1 MEMKKIVKTNKA
13 PQPVGPYNQAVIHN
27 STMYISGQ
35 IALDPITKE
44 LVINNL
50 TEETMLV
57 MNNLKAIL
65 ENENLSFEN
74 VIKSTIFLSDMGNFK
89 EVNEIYASF
98 FKSGNEP
105 ARETVEVSKLP
116 LGVNVEI
123 SMIACL

>member
-1 MEMKKIVKTNKA
+1 MKKIVKTNKA
-13 PQPVGPYNQAVIHN
+13 PKPVGPYNQAVIHN

-74 VIKSTIFLSDMGNFK
+74 VIKSTIFLSDMGSFK

>member
-1 MEMKKIVKTNKA
+1 MKKIVKTNKA

-35 IALDPITKE
+35 IALNPITKE
-44 LVINNL
+44 LETNNL
-50 TEETMLV
+50 KKETMLV

-65 ENENLSFEN
+65 ESENLSFEN
-74 VIKSTIFLSDMGNFK
+74 VIKSTIFLSDMGSFN
-89 EVNEIYASF
+89 EVNEIYAKF

-123 SMIACL
+123 SMIASL

>member
-1 MEMKKIVKTNKA
+1 MKKIVKTNNA
-13 PQPVGPYNQAVIHN
+13 PKPVGPYNQAVIHN

>member
-1 MEMKKIVKTNKA
+1 MKKIVKTNKA

-35 IALDPITKE
+35 IAIDPITKE
-44 LVINNL
+44 LVTNNL
-50 TEETMLV
+50 KKETMLV

-65 ENENLSFEN
+65 ESENLSFEN
-74 VIKSTIFLSDMGNFK
+74 VIKSTIFLSDMGSFN
-89 EVNEIYASF
+89 EVNEIYATF

-123 SMIACL
+123 SMIASL

>member
-1 MEMKKIVKTNKA
+1 MKKIVKTSKA

-44 LVINNL
+44 LITNNL
-50 TEETMLV
+50 KKETMLV

-65 ENENLSFEN
+65 ESENLSFEN
-74 VIKSTIFLSDMGNFK
+74 VIKSTIFLSDMGSFN
-89 EVNEIYASF
+89 EVNEIYATF

>member
-1 MEMKKIVKTNKA
+1 MKKIVKTNKA

-44 LVINNL
+44 LMTNNL
-50 TEETMLV
+50 TEETILV

>member
-1 MEMKKIVKTNKA
+1 MKKIVKTNKA

-44 LVINNL
+44 LITNNL
-50 TEETMLV
+50 KKETMLV

-65 ENENLSFEN
+65 ESEKLSFEN
-74 VIKSTIFLSDMGNFK
+74 VIKSTIFLSDMGSFN
-89 EVNEIYASF
+89 EVNEIYATF

-123 SMIACL
+123 SMIASL

>member
-1 MEMKKIVKTNKA
+1 MKKIVKTNMA

-44 LVINNL
+44 LVTNNL
-50 TEETMLV
+50 KKETMLV

-65 ENENLSFEN
+65 ESENLSFEN
-74 VIKSTIFLSDMGNFK
+74 VIKSTIFLSDMGSFN
-89 EVNEIYASF
+89 EVNEIYATF

-123 SMIACL
+123 SMIASL

>member
-1 MEMKKIVKTNKA
+1 MKKIVKTNKA

-44 LVINNL
+44 LMTKNL
-50 TEETMLV
+50 TEETILV